1 MERGRK
7 EKKEVLEQMRRIV
20 RSRPNDAVKLA
31 FLDKEQIEEIDRM
44 DLFLLSELKRS
55 GNGGVEGK
63 LSDPLQTMERLLAV
77 LREGETSPAE
87 SFYQALESGA
97 GGNDAV

>member
-31 FLDKEQIEEIDRM
+31 FLDKEQVEEIDGM
-44 DLFLLSELKRS
+44 DLFLLSELKR
-55 GNGGVEGK
+55 
-63 LSDPLQTMERLLAV
+63 MLAV

-87 SFYQALESGA
+87 SFYRALENGA
-97 GGNDAV
+97 GGKDAL

>member
-31 FLDKEQIEEIDRM
+31 FLSFI
-44 DLFLLSELKRS
+44 
-55 GNGGVEGK
+55 
-63 LSDPLQTMERLLAV
+63 P
-77 LREGETSPAE
+77 E
-87 SFYQALESGA
+87 SRYRT
-97 GGNDAV
+97 V

>member
-31 FLDKEQIEEIDRM
+31 FLDKEQIE
-44 DLFLLSELKRS
+44 LKRS
-55 GNGGVEGK
+55 GNGGVEVK

>member
-31 FLDKEQIEEIDRM
+31 FLDKEQVEEIDGM

-55 GNGGVEGK
+55 GTGGVEVK

-87 SFYQALESGA
+87 SFYRALENGA
-97 GGNDAV
+97 GGKDAL